1 MGLRGTPY
9 ESALIKAAQGGTAKI
24 CAAFGGQGSNNFN
37 CLNDLVELSKTYG
50 PSLTNLIQTAAHTL
64 SELASLP
71 HKSGFHENF
80 GFDIQEWLADPA
92 SAPGREHL
100 ALAPISFPM
109 NTLLSLA
116 HYCVTCRAL
125 GENPGQLR
133 SSLHS
138 VIGHSQGLFAA
149 AAVAKSDSWHSFY
162 EASDMALRISFW
174 VGLESHHAAPPSNI
188 SAAAVRD
195 CIDQGEGQPSSM
207 LSISGL
213 NRSEV
218 VLLVDRVNKGLAEE
232 GDLVHLALVNSRDK
246 FVLAGS
252 PRSLRAICVC
262 LRGIKAAGTLD
273 QTRVV
278 FNKRKPNVDVH
289 FLPISAPYH
298 SPYLNQVDVYVTKAL
313 SSLSLSGHDLG
324 IPLYHTHS
332 GQNLQEWQ
340 SEDVLRVL
348 IRAVTADTV
357 DWAMICRN
365 LDVTHMLDF
374 GPGHIGSLTNETT
387 DGTGLRIIQMT
398 DRSSN
403 SKSIGIRAEVFS
415 SNMPPVSPNWK
426 KTFGPQLIAGQDGVV
441 RLETKMNRV
450 LGTPPV
456 MVAGMTPTTVPWD
469 FVAAVMQAGYHIE
482 LAGGG
487 YSEEKKFEAAI
498 RKLASA
504 IPAHRGITCN
514 LLYANPK
521 TIAWQ
526 TSLLRDLVRDG
537 VPIAGITIGAGIPSP
552 DIVKEYINTIG
563 VKHISFKPGSYASI
577 DQVIDIAQQNPD
589 FQIGLQWTGGRAGG
603 HHSFEDFHL
612 PILKT
617 YGRIRKCPNILLIA
631 GSGFGGGSDTLP
643 YLTGE
648 WSNAYGYA
656 SMPFDGVIL
665 GSRMMVAKEA
675 HTSVQ
680 AKNLIIE
687 AEGVSD
693 KDWHKSFEEPTGG
706 VVTINSEMGQPI
718 HMLATRGVMLW
729 KDFDQR
735 IFSIKDQAK
744 RVTYLHSHK
753 DEIVSRLNKD
763 FVRPWFAA
771 DRLGQNVEIDHMTYL
786 EVLRRLC
793 QLMYVHH
800 QNRWIDVS
808 YRNLVWDFLHLTQ
821 ERFDQH
827 IKRVEERP
835 SDIISAF
842 EEAFGI
848 DANEILYPEDV
859 ALLMALF
866 RRRGQKP
873 VPFIPKLDE
882 NFETWFKKDT
892 LWQSE
897 DVEAVK
903 GQDVQRVCVIQG
915 PVAARHSTSCD
926 ESAKVILDN
935 ICQQHVRLLQQ
946 HADSQSRVEMEPIV
960 KKEVNLNAFQ
970 SIRVIN
976 DRLTR
981 RYELLKGDKLP
992 EADLLIDHIVG
1003 PAKSWARSCL
1013 MDRWIFRGTSRVEN
1027 PIRAAFRPQGGDV
1040 VEVQL
1045 TKNSVPQEITLNP
1058 GSVNRESSLYT
1069 VLKIASSDDR
1079 CVTAT
1084 VTTPAF
1090 LCVQRPC
1097 VQFTFELCQ
1106 GPDGCSLHE
1115 RTTNHNERV
1124 KNLYAHLWSDNLPK
1138 SLQIAGLNSEFS
1150 GEDRVISGQEVQ
1162 EYMNVIG
1169 RTSPSQLQG
1178 WNPQGSVPLDY
1189 CVVVAWTALTKPLL
1203 IPALNSDLLR
1213 LLHRSISFK
1222 YVPSA
1227 RPLEIGDVVRI
1238 VSRITALTIQP
1249 TGKLIEVSADI
1260 RRHGEPVVT
1269 IKSDFFI
1276 QGKFVDYAKQ
1286 FKSFE
1291 EPEMV
1296 VDVQSEVLRALLIS
1310 RKWLIF
1316 ENSSADL
1323 IGKKL
1328 IFRLTTHTMFNHEGH
1343 IALLQVA
1350 GTVSIAGHDAPPTRL
1365 GRVYFEEDSCHGNP
1379 VLDFLRRHGAR
1390 RVNREVLENPGWT
1403 AGSTVFV
1410 RAPSRSASYARVSH
1424 DTNPIHVCPLFARY
1438 AGLPGTVVHGMQTSA
1453 VVRRIVEWAVG
1464 DTDRSHFKGWR
1475 VAFEGMVRPNDLLR
1489 IELQH
1494 IAMEEGRMVFKVQ
1507 AFNDHS
1513 GDKVIEAEAEVEQQR
1528 TGYMFCGQ
1536 GSQEK
1541 GMGMS
1546 LYAARPE
1553 AKALWDRGDSYL
1565 REHYGTGAFVRKA
1578 GRAKQH
1584 ANFSQASRSSTLS
1597 ATILTRSKSALVA
1610 SVDDGSATTISP

>member
-1 MGLRGTPY
+1 MGLRGPPY
-9 ESALIKAAQGGTAKI
+9 ESVLIRAAQGGTARI
-24 CAAFGGQGSNNFN
+24 CAAFGGQGSNNFS
-37 CLNDLVELSKTYG
+37 CLNDLIELSKTYG
-50 PSLTNLIQTAAHTL
+50 PTLTNLIQTAARTF

-71 HKSGFHENF
+71 HRSGFHENF

-125 GENPGQLR
+125 GATPGQLR

-149 AAVAKSDSWHSFY
+149 AAIAKSDSWHSFY
-162 EASDMALRISFW
+162 EACDMALRISFC
-174 VGLESHHAAPPSNI
+174 VGLESHYAAPPSNI

-218 VLLVDRVNKGLAEE
+218 NHLMNRLNKGLTEE
-232 GDLVHLALVNSRDK
+232 DDLVHLALVNSRDK

-252 PRSLRAICVC
+252 SRSLRAVCVY
-262 LRGIKAAGTLD
+262 LRGIKATGSID
-273 QTRVV
+273 QTRVL
-278 FNKRKPNVDVH
+278 FHKRKPNVDVH

-298 SPYLNQVDVYVTKAL
+298 SAYLNRVDSYVAKAL
-313 SSLSLSGHDLG
+313 PSISLSGRDLG
-324 IPLYHTHS
+324 VPLFHTHN
-332 GQNLQEWQ
+332 GQNLQDRQ
-340 SEDVLRVL
+340 SEDILRVL
-348 IRAVTADTV
+348 IRAVTVEMV
-357 DWAMICRN
+357 DWPMICRN
-365 LDVTHMLDF
+365 LDVTHILDF
-374 GPGHIGSLTNETT
+374 GPGHIGSLINETT
-387 DGTGLRIIQMT
+387 DGTGVRVIHMT
-398 DRSSN
+398 DRSTN

-415 SNMPPVSPNWK
+415 SQLPPVSPNWK
-426 KTFGPQLIAGQDGVV
+426 KMFGPRLITGQDGVV
-441 RLETKMNRV
+441 RLETKMNRI

-498 RKLASA
+498 RKLALS

-526 TSLLRDLVRDG
+526 TSLLRDLIREG
-537 VPIAGITIGAGIPSP
+537 LPIAGITIGAGIPSP
-552 DIVKEYINTIG
+552 DIVREYINNLG

-577 DQVIDIAQQNPD
+577 DQVIDVAQQNPD

-617 YGRIRKCPNILLIA
+617 YGRIRRCPNILLIA

-648 WSNAYGYA
+648 WSNSFGYA

-675 HTSVQ
+675 HTSIQ

-687 AEGVSD
+687 AQGASD

-706 VVTINSEMGQPI
+706 VITINSEMGQPI

-744 RVTYLHSHK
+744 RLKYLQSHK
-753 DEIVSRLNKD
+753 EEIVTRLNRD
-763 FVRPWFAA
+763 YARPWFAA
-771 DRLGQNVEIDHMTYL
+771 NGLGQNIEIDDMTYL
-786 EVLRRLC
+786 EVLQRLC
-793 QLMYVHH
+793 ELMYVHH
-800 QNRWIDVS
+800 QHRWIDVS
-808 YRNLVWDFLHLTQ
+808 YRKLVWDYLHLAQ
-821 ERFDQH
+821 ERFGH
-827 IKRVEERP
+827 NIGRVEELP
-835 SDIISAF
+835 NNIISAF
-842 EEAFGI
+842 EKAFGI
-848 DANEILYPEDV
+848 DADEILYPEDV
-859 ALLMALF
+859 ALVMALF

-882 NFETWFKKDT
+882 NFETWFKKDS

-926 ESAKVILDN
+926 ESAKTILDD
-935 ICQQHVRLLQQ
+935 ICRQHVQLLQQ
-946 HADSQSRVEMEPIV
+946 HTESQSGVELEPGV
-960 KKEVNLNAFQ
+960 RKEVTLNEFQ
-970 SIRVIN
+970 SIKVSN
-976 DRLTR
+976 EHLTR
-981 RYELLKGDKLP
+981 RYELLKGDQLP
-992 EADLLIDHIVG
+992 ELDLMIDSIVG
-1003 PAKSWARSCL
+1003 PTESWARSCL
-1013 MDRWIFRGTSRVEN
+1013 TDRWVFRGTSRVEN
-1027 PIRAAFRPQGGDV
+1027 PIRAAFKPQCGDV

-1045 TKNSVPQEITLNP
+1045 TKNSVPREISLIP
-1058 GSVNRESSLYT
+1058 GSLNGESSLYT
-1069 VLKIASSDDR
+1069 GLKMASDDGR
-1079 CVTAT
+1079 HIKVTI
-1084 VTTPAF
+1084 TTPAF
-1090 LCVQRPC
+1090 LCAQRPC
-1097 VQFTFELCQ
+1097 VQFAFELCQ
-1106 GPDGCSLHE
+1106 ESDGNSLYD

-1124 KNLYAHLWSDNLPK
+1124 KNLYAHLWSDNLPN

-1150 GEDRVISGQEVQ
+1150 GENRVISSQDVQ

-1178 WNPQGSVPLDY
+1178 WGPRGSVPLDY
-1189 CVVVAWTALTKPLL
+1189 CVVIAWTALTKPLL

-1227 RPLEIGDVVRI
+1227 RPLEIGDIVRI

-1249 TGKLIEVSADI
+1249 SGKLIEVSADI

-1291 EPEMV
+1291 EPEMELH
-1296 VDVQSEVLRALLIS
+1296 VDSEVQRALLIS

-1316 ENSSADL
+1316 ENSAADL

-1328 IFRLTTHTMFNHEGH
+1328 IFRLTTHTMFNHEGD

-1350 GTVSIAGHDAPPTRL
+1350 GTVSILGHEEHPTRL
-1365 GRVYFEEDSCHGNP
+1365 GRVYFEEESCNGNP
-1379 VLDFLRRHGAR
+1379 VLDFVRRHGTR
-1390 RVNREVLENPGWT
+1390 RVNREILENPGWS
-1403 AGSTVFV
+1403 AGSTMLV
-1410 RAPSRSASYARVSH
+1410 RAPSRSASYARVSR
-1424 DTNPIHVCPLFARY
+1424 DTNPIHVCALFARY

-1475 VAFEGMVRPNDLLR
+1475 VSFEGMVRHNDLLR
-1489 IELQH
+1489 VELQH
-1494 IAMEEGRMVFKVQ
+1494 VAMEGGRMVFKVQ

-1546 LYAARPE
+1546 LYANRPE
-1553 AKALWDRGDSYL
+1553 ARAMWDRGDSYL
-1565 REHYGTGAFVRKA
+1565 REHYGNARV
-1578 GRAKQH
+1578 
-1584 ANFSQASRSSTLS
+1584 
-1597 ATILTRSKSALVA
+1597 
-1610 SVDDGSATTISP
+1610 

>member
-1 MGLRGTPY
+1 MGLRGPLH
-9 ESALIKAAQGGTAKI
+9 ESALIKAAQGGNARI
-24 CAAFGGQGSNNFN
+24 CATFGGQGSNNLN
-37 CLNDLVELSKTYG
+37 CLNDLFELNKTYG
-50 PSLTNLIQTAAHTL
+50 PTLNNLIQTAARTL
-64 SELASLP
+64 SELASEP
-71 HKSGFHENF
+71 HSSGFHENF
-80 GFDIQEWLADPA
+80 GFNIQEWLVDPA
-92 SAPGREHL
+92 TAPGREYL

-116 HYCVTCRAL
+116 YYCVACRAL
-125 GENPGQLR
+125 GVNPGQLR

-138 VIGHSQGLFAA
+138 VVGHSQGLFAA
-149 AAVAKSDSWHSFY
+149 AAVAKSDSWHTFY
-162 EASDMALRISFW
+162 EASDMALRISFR

-188 SAAAVRD
+188 SAAAARD

-207 LSISGL
+207 LSVSGL
-213 NRSEV
+213 NRLDLG
-218 VLLVDRVNKGLAEE
+218 LLVDKVNKSLTEE

-252 PRSLRAICVC
+252 SRSLRAVCVQ
-262 LRGIKAAGTLD
+262 LREIKANRSLD
-273 QTRVV
+273 QTRIL
-278 FNKRKPNVDVH
+278 FHKRKPNVDVH

-298 SPYLNQVDVYVTKAL
+298 SPYLDKVDVDVTEAL
-313 SSLSLSGHDLG
+313 SSISLSGHDLG
-324 IPLYHTHS
+324 IPLYHTHT
-332 GQNLQEWQ
+332 GRNLQEWQ

-348 IRAVTADTV
+348 IRAVTVDMV
-357 DWAMICRN
+357 DWPMTCRN
-365 LDVTHMLDF
+365 LDVTHLLDF
-374 GPGHIGSLTNETT
+374 GPGQIGSLTNETT
-387 DGTGLRIIQMT
+387 EGTGLRVIQMT
-398 DRSSN
+398 DRSSS
-403 SKSIGIRAEVFS
+403 SKAIGVRAEVFS
-415 SNMPPVSPNWK
+415 TDMPPESPNWK
-426 KTFGPQLIAGQDGVV
+426 KLFGPRLVASQDGVV

-504 IPAHRGITCN
+504 IPAHREITCN

-537 VPIAGITIGAGIPSP
+537 VPIAGVTIGAGIPSP

-563 VKHISFKPGSYASI
+563 LKHISFKPGSYAAI

-617 YGRIRKCPNILLIA
+617 YGRIRRCPNILLIA

-648 WSNAYGYA
+648 WSNSFGYP

-675 HTSVQ
+675 HTSIQ
-680 AKNLIIE
+680 AKKLIIE

-693 KDWHKSFEEPTGG
+693 KDWHRSFHEPTGG

-729 KDFDQR
+729 RDFDQR
-735 IFSIKDQAK
+735 IFSIKDLAK
-744 RVTYLHSHK
+744 RVKYLRSHK
-753 DEIVSRLNKD
+753 NDIVSRLNKD
-763 FVRPWFAA
+763 FVRPWFAVNQF
-771 DRLGQNVEIDHMTYL
+771 GQNIEIDQMTYL

-800 QNRWIDVS
+800 QNRWIDLS

-821 ERFDQH
+821 ERFGHH
-827 IKRVEERP
+827 IERAEEGA
-835 SDIISAF
+835 SDIINAF
-842 EEAFGI
+842 EEVFGI
-848 DANEILYPEDV
+848 NSNEVLYPEDV

-873 VPFIPKLDE
+873 VPFIPQLDE

-892 LWQSE
+892 LWQAE

-903 GQDVQRVCVIQG
+903 EQDVQRVCVIQG
-915 PVAARHSTSCD
+915 PVAARHSKSCD
-926 ESAKVILDN
+926 ESAKAILDG
-935 ICQQHVRLLQQ
+935 ICQEHVQLLQQ
-946 HADSQSRVEMEPIV
+946 HADSQPRIESEPIMM
-960 KKEVNLNAFQ
+960 KEATLNGFQ
-970 SIRVIN
+970 SVKVTE

-992 EADLLIDHIVG
+992 ETGLLIDHMIG
-1003 PAKSWARSCL
+1003 PIRSWARSCF
-1013 MDRWIFRGTSRVEN
+1013 MDRWVFRGTSCVEN
-1027 PIRAAFRPQGGDV
+1027 PIRAAFSPQGGDV
-1040 VEVQL
+1040 VEVRF
-1045 TKNSVPQEITLNP
+1045 TKDSIPQEITLNP
-1058 GSVNRESSLYT
+1058 GSTNGESSLYT
-1069 VLKIASSDDR
+1069 VLKVASNDGR

-1090 LCVQRPC
+1090 LSAKRPF
-1097 VQFTFELCQ
+1097 VQFTFELRQ
-1106 GPDGCSLHE
+1106 GPGGYSLHE
-1115 RTTNHNERV
+1115 RTADHNEKV
-1124 KNLYAHLWSDNLPK
+1124 KNLYAHLWSDNRPN
-1138 SLQIAGLNSEFS
+1138 SLQIPGLNSEFS
-1150 GEDRVISGQEVQ
+1150 GENKVISGPEVQ

-1169 RTSPSQLQG
+1169 RTSPPQLQG
-1178 WNPQGSVPLDY
+1178 WSPRGSIPLDY

-1203 IPALNSDLLR
+1203 IPALNCDLLR

-1227 RPLEIGDVVRI
+1227 RPLEVGDVVRV

-1260 RRHGEPVVT
+1260 RRRGEPVVT

-1276 QGKFVDYAKQ
+1276 QGKFVDYEKQ

-1296 VDVQSEVLRALLIS
+1296 VDVQSDVLRALLVS

-1316 ENSSADL
+1316 ENSSANL

-1328 IFRLTTHTMFNHEGH
+1328 IFRLASHTMFNHGGD

-1350 GTVSIAGHDAPPTRL
+1350 GTVSLAGHDAPPTRL

-1379 VLDFLRRHGAR
+1379 VIDFLRRHGAR

-1403 AGSTVFV
+1403 DGSTVLV
-1410 RAPSRSASYARVSH
+1410 QAPSRSASYARVSH
-1424 DTNPIHVCPLFARY
+1424 DTNPIHVCPIFARY

-1464 DTDRSHFKGWR
+1464 DTDRSHFKRWH
-1475 VAFEGMVRPNDLLR
+1475 VDFVGMVRPNDLLR
-1489 IELQH
+1489 VELQH
-1494 IAMEEGRMVFKVQ
+1494 IAMEEGRMIFKVQ
-1507 AFNDHS
+1507 AFNNCS
-1513 GDKVIEAEAEVEQQR
+1513 GDKVVEAEAEVEQPR
-1528 TGYMFCGQ
+1528 TGYVFCGQ

-1546 LYAARPE
+1546 LYASRPE

-1565 REHYGTGAFVRKA
+1565 RDHYGTSAFKRSIRV
-1578 GRAKQH
+1578 KQQ
-1584 ANFSQASRSSTLS
+1584 ANYSQASRYCTLS
-1597 ATILTRSKSALVA
+1597 AIIPKRSKSALVA
-1610 SVDDGSATTISP
+1610 SVDDRSAPTIWP

>member
-1 MGLRGTPY
+1 MGLRGPPY
-9 ESALIKAAQGGTAKI
+9 ESALIRAAQEGTAKI

-37 CLNDLVELSKTYG
+37 CLNDLIELSKTYG
-50 PSLTNLIQTAAHTL
+50 PTLTNLLQIATRTL
-64 SELASLP
+64 SELASSP
-71 HKSGFHENF
+71 HRSGFHENF
-80 GFDIQEWLADPA
+80 GFDVQEWLTDPA
-92 SAPGREHL
+92 SAPGREHI
-100 ALAPISFPM
+100 ALSPISFPM

-116 HYCVTCRAL
+116 HYTVTCRAL
-125 GENPGQLR
+125 GVTPGQLR

-149 AAVAKSDSWHSFY
+149 VAVAKSDSWHSFY
-162 EASDMALRISFW
+162 EASEMALRISFW
-174 VGLESHHAAPPSNI
+174 VGLESHDAAPPSNI

-207 LSISGL
+207 LSVSGL
-213 NRSEV
+213 KRSEIV
-218 VLLVDRVNKGLAEE
+218 HLVDRVNKGLKEE

-246 FVLAGS
+246 VVLAGS
-252 PRSLRAICVC
+252 PRSLRAICVY
-262 LRGIKAAGTLD
+262 LRGIKATGTLD
-273 QTRVV
+273 QTRIL
-278 FNKRKPNVDVH
+278 FHKRKPNVDMH

-298 SPYLNQVDVYVTKAL
+298 SPYLNQVDSYVIKAL
-313 SSLSLSGHDLG
+313 PSISLSGHDLRV
-324 IPLYHTHS
+324 PLFHTRS
-332 GQNLQEWQ
+332 GQNLQEQ
-340 SEDVLRVL
+340 QAEDVLRLL
-348 IRAVTADTV
+348 IRAVTV
-357 DWAMICRN
+357 DMLDWPMICGN

-374 GPGHIGSLTNETT
+374 GPGHIGSLINETT
-387 DGTGLRIIQMT
+387 DGTGLRVIQMT

-403 SKSIGIRAEVFS
+403 SKSIGNRSEVFS
-415 SNMPPVSPNWK
+415 SDLPPISPNWK
-426 KTFGPQLIAGQDGVV
+426 KMFAPQLVTSQDGVV
-441 RLETKMNRV
+441 RMETKMNRV
-450 LGTPPV
+450 FGTPPV

-552 DIVKEYINTIG
+552 DIVKEYITTLG

-617 YGRIRKCPNILLIA
+617 YGRIRRCPNILLIA

-648 WSNAYGYA
+648 WSNSFGYA

-675 HTSVQ
+675 HTSIQ

-687 AEGVSD
+687 AQGASD
-693 KDWHKSFEEPTGG
+693 KDWHKSFDEPTGG
-706 VVTINSEMGQPI
+706 VITINSEMGQPI

-729 KDFDQR
+729 KDFDQQ

-744 RVTYLHSHK
+744 RLKYMQLHK

-763 FVRPWFAA
+763 FARPWFATN
-771 DRLGQNVEIDHMTYL
+771 RLGQNVEIDDMTYL

-793 QLMYVHH
+793 ELMYVHH
-800 QNRWIDVS
+800 QHRWIDVS
-808 YRNLVWDFLHLTQ
+808 YRTLVWDFLKLAQ
-821 ERFDQH
+821 ERFGRN
-827 IKRVEERP
+827 IKRVEELP
-835 SDIISAF
+835 SNILSAF
-842 EEAFGI
+842 EKTFGI
-848 DANEILYPEDV
+848 DANEVLYPEDV

-882 NFETWFKKDT
+882 NFETWFKKDS

-915 PVAARHSTSCD
+915 PVAARHSTSCN
-926 ESAKVILDN
+926 ESAKTILDN
-935 ICQQHVRLLQQ
+935 ICQQHVQLLQQ
-946 HADSQSRVEMEPIV
+946 DADSQPCAELKTIV
-960 KKEVNLNAFQ
+960 NKEITSNEFQ
-970 SIRVIN
+970 SINVTH
-976 DRLTR
+976 DRLKR
-981 RYELLKGDKLP
+981 RYEFSKGDKLP
-992 EADLLIDHIVG
+992 EADLMIDYIVG
-1003 PAKSWARSCL
+1003 TAESWARSCL
-1013 MDRWIFRGTSRVEN
+1013 IDRWIFRGTSRVEN
-1027 PIRAAFRPQGGDV
+1027 PIRAAFKPKGGDV

-1045 TKNSVPQEITLNP
+1045 TQNSVPQEITLSP
-1058 GSVNRESSLYT
+1058 GFLSGESSLYT
-1069 VLKIASSDDR
+1069 VLKMVSDDGR
-1079 CVTAT
+1079 HIKVT

-1090 LCVQRPC
+1090 LCAQRPC
-1097 VQFTFELCQ
+1097 VQFAFELCQ
-1106 GPDGCSLHE
+1106 GPDGSSLCE

-1124 KNLYAHLWSDNLPK
+1124 KNLYAHLWSDNLPN

-1150 GEDRVISGQEVQ
+1150 GENRVISGQEVK

-1169 RTSPSQLQG
+1169 RTSPPELQG
-1178 WNPQGSVPLDY
+1178 WSPRGSVPLDY

-1222 YVPSA
+1222 YAPSA

-1249 TGKLIEVSADI
+1249 SGKLIEVSADI

-1291 EPEMV
+1291 EPEMEV
-1296 VDVQSEVLRALLIS
+1296 NVESEVLRALLVS

-1350 GTVSIAGHDAPPTRL
+1350 GTVSIEGHDAHPTRL
-1365 GRVYFEEDSCHGNP
+1365 GRVYFEEESCNGNP

-1390 RVNREVLENPGWT
+1390 RVSREVLENPGWT
-1403 AGSTVFV
+1403 ASSTMLV
-1410 RAPSRSASYARVSH
+1410 RAPSRSASYARVSR

-1464 DTDRSHFKGWR
+1464 DTDRSHFKSWR
-1475 VAFEGMVRPNDLLR
+1475 VSFEGMVRHNNLLR
-1489 IELQH
+1489 VELQH
-1494 IAMEEGRMVFKVQ
+1494 IAMEGGRMVFKVQ
-1507 AFNDHS
+1507 AFNNHN

-1546 LYAARPE
+1546 LYANRPE
-1553 AKALWDRGDSYL
+1553 ARAMWDRGDSYL
-1565 REHYGTGAFVRKA
+1565 REHYGTSAFEKKKWSSKA
-1578 GRAKQH
+1578 AC
-1584 ANFSQASRSSTLS
+1584 
-1597 ATILTRSKSALVA
+1597 
-1610 SVDDGSATTISP
+1610 

>member
-1 MGLRGTPY
+1 MGLRGPPY
-9 ESALIKAAQGGTAKI
+9 ESALIRAAQGGTAKI
-24 CAAFGGQGSNNFN
+24 CAAFGGQGSNNFT
-37 CLNDLVELSKTYG
+37 CLNDLIELSKTYG
-50 PSLTNLIQTAAHTL
+50 PTLTNLIQTATRTF

-71 HKSGFHENF
+71 HRSGFHENY

-92 SAPGREHL
+92 SAPDREHL

-125 GENPGQLR
+125 GATPGQLR

-149 AAVAKSDSWHSFY
+149 AAIAKSDSWHSFY

-174 VGLESHHAAPPSNI
+174 VGLESHYAAPPSNI

-213 NRSEV
+213 KRSDINN
-218 VLLVDRVNKGLAEE
+218 LMDRVNKGLTEE
-232 GDLVHLALVNSRDK
+232 DDLVHLALVNSRDK
-246 FVLAGS
+246 HVLAGS
-252 PRSLRAICVC
+252 PRSLRAICVY
-262 LRGIKAAGTLD
+262 LRGIKATGSID

-278 FNKRKPNVDVH
+278 FHKRKPNVDAH

-298 SPYLNQVDVYVTKAL
+298 STYLKRVDSYVAKAL
-313 SSLSLSGHDLG
+313 PSISLSGRDLG
-324 IPLYHTHS
+324 IPLFHTHN
-332 GQNLQEWQ
+332 GQNLQERQ
-340 SEDVLRVL
+340 SEDILRVL
-348 IRAVTADTV
+348 IRAVTVDMV
-357 DWAMICRN
+357 DWPMICRN
-365 LDVTHMLDF
+365 LDVTHVLDF
-374 GPGHIGSLTNETT
+374 GPGHIGSLINETI
-387 DGTGLRIIQMT
+387 DGTGLRVIHMT
-398 DRSSN
+398 DRSTN
-403 SKSIGIRAEVFS
+403 SKSIGSRAEVFS
-415 SNMPPVSPNWK
+415 SHMPPVSPDWK
-426 KTFGPQLIAGQDGVV
+426 KMFGPQLITGQDGVV

-456 MVAGMTPTTVPWD
+456 MIAGMTPTTVPSD

-498 RKLASA
+498 RKLASS

-526 TSLLRDLVRDG
+526 TSLLRDLIREGIPV
-537 VPIAGITIGAGIPSP
+537 VGITIGAGIPSP
-552 DIVKEYINTIG
+552 DIVREYINSLG
-563 VKHISFKPGSYASI
+563 VEHISFKPGSYASI

-617 YGRIRKCPNILLIA
+617 YGRIRRCPNILLIA

-648 WSNAYGYA
+648 WSNSFGYT
-656 SMPFDGVIL
+656 SMPFDGVLL

-675 HTSVQ
+675 HTSIQ

-687 AEGVSD
+687 AQGAGD

-706 VVTINSEMGQPI
+706 VITINSEMGQPI

-744 RVTYLHSHK
+744 RLKYLQSHK
-753 DEIVSRLNKD
+753 EEVVSRLNKD
-763 FVRPWFAA
+763 YARPWFATNG
-771 DRLGQNVEIDHMTYL
+771 LGQNIEIDDMTYL
-786 EVLRRLC
+786 EVLQRLC
-793 QLMYVHH
+793 ELMYVHH
-800 QNRWIDVS
+800 QHRWIDVS
-808 YRNLVWDFLHLTQ
+808 YQKLVLDYLHLTQ
-821 ERFDQH
+821 ERFGHNID
-827 IKRVEERP
+827 RFEESP
-835 SDIISAF
+835 SSIINAF
-842 EEAFGI
+842 EKSFGM

-882 NFETWFKKDT
+882 NFETWFKKDS

-926 ESAKVILDN
+926 ESAKTILDN
-935 ICQQHVRLLQQ
+935 ICRQHVQLLYQ
-946 HADSQSRVEMEPIV
+946 HAESQSCIESNPGAR
-960 KKEVNLNAFQ
+960 KEVTLSEFQ
-970 SIRVIN
+970 SVKVSH
-976 DRLTR
+976 DHLTR
-981 RYELLKGDKLP
+981 RYELLKGDQLP
-992 EADLLIDHIVG
+992 EVDLMINSIVG
-1003 PAKSWARSCL
+1003 STESWARSCL
-1013 MDRWIFRGTSRVEN
+1013 MDRWVLRGTSRVEN
-1027 PIRAAFRPQGGDV
+1027 PIRAAFKPQGGDV

-1045 TKNSVPQEITLNP
+1045 TKSSVPREITLMP
-1058 GSVNRESSLYT
+1058 GSLNGESSLYT
-1069 VLKIASSDDR
+1069 VLKMTSDDGR
-1079 CVTAT
+1079 HIKVT

-1090 LCVQRPC
+1090 LCAQRPC
-1097 VQFTFELCQ
+1097 VQFAFELCQ
-1106 GPDGCSLHE
+1106 ESNGSSLYH

-1124 KNLYAHLWSDNLPK
+1124 KNLYAHLWSDNLPN

-1150 GEDRVISGQEVQ
+1150 GENRVISSQDVQ

-1169 RTSPSQLQG
+1169 RTSPPQLQG
-1178 WNPQGSVPLDY
+1178 WGPRGSVPLDY
-1189 CVVVAWTALTKPLL
+1189 CVVIAWTALTKPLL

-1222 YVPSA
+1222 YAPSA
-1227 RPLEIGDVVRI
+1227 RPLEIGDIVRI

-1249 TGKLIEVSADI
+1249 SGKLIEVSADI
-1260 RRHGEPVVT
+1260 RRNGEPVVT

-1291 EPEMV
+1291 EPEMEFNIDS
-1296 VDVQSEVLRALLIS
+1296 DVQRALLIS

-1316 ENSSADL
+1316 ENSAADL

-1328 IFRLTTHTMFNHEGH
+1328 IFRLTTHTMFNHEGD

-1350 GTVSIAGHDAPPTRL
+1350 GTVSIAGHEDHPTRL
-1365 GRVYFEEDSCHGNP
+1365 GRVYFEEESCNGNP
-1379 VLDFLRRHGAR
+1379 VLDFLRRHGLR
-1390 RVNREVLENPGWT
+1390 RVNREVLENPGWS
-1403 AGSTVFV
+1403 AGSTILV
-1410 RAPSRSASYARVSH
+1410 RAPSRSASYARVSR

-1475 VAFEGMVRPNDLLR
+1475 VSFEGMVRHHDLLR
-1489 IELQH
+1489 VELHH
-1494 IAMEEGRMVFKVQ
+1494 IAMEGGRMIFKVQ
-1507 AFNDHS
+1507 AFNEHS

-1546 LYAARPE
+1546 LYANRPE
-1553 AKALWDRGDSYL
+1553 ARAMWDRGDSYL
-1565 REHYGTGAFVRKA
+1565 REHYGTSAFETE
-1578 GRAKQH
+1578 G
-1584 ANFSQASRSSTLS
+1584 
-1597 ATILTRSKSALVA
+1597 
-1610 SVDDGSATTISP
+1610 

>member
-1 MGLRGTPY
+1 MGLRGPLH
-9 ESALIKAAQGGTAKI
+9 ESALIKAAQAGNARI
-24 CAAFGGQGSNNFN
+24 CAAFGGQGSNNFD
-37 CLNDLVELSKTYG
+37 CLKDLVELNKTYG
-50 PSLTNLIQTAAHTL
+50 PTLTSLIQTAARTL
-64 SELASLP
+64 SELASEP
-71 HKSGFHENF
+71 HSSGFHENF
-80 GFDIQEWLADPA
+80 GFNLQEWLVDPA
-92 SAPGREHL
+92 SAPGREYL

-116 HYCVTCRAL
+116 YYCVACRAL
-125 GENPGQLR
+125 GANPGQLR

-138 VIGHSQGLFAA
+138 VVGHSQGLFAA
-149 AAVAKSDSWHSFY
+149 AAVAKSDSWHTFY

-188 SAAAVRD
+188 SAAAARD

-213 NRSEV
+213 NRLDLG
-218 VLLVDRVNKGLAEE
+218 LLVDRVNKSLTEE

-252 PRSLRAICVC
+252 PRSLRAVCVQ
-262 LRGIKAAGTLD
+262 LREIKANRTLD
-273 QTRVV
+273 QTRIL
-278 FNKRKPNVDVH
+278 FHRRKPNVEVH

-298 SPYLNQVDVYVTKAL
+298 SLYLDKVDVEVTEVL
-313 SSLSLSGHDLG
+313 SSISLSGHDLG

-332 GQNLQEWQ
+332 GRNLQEWQ
-340 SEDVLRVL
+340 SEDVLKVL
-348 IRAVTADTV
+348 IRAVTVDMV
-357 DWAMICRN
+357 DWPMTCRN
-365 LDVTHMLDF
+365 LDVTHLLDF
-374 GPGHIGSLTNETT
+374 GPGQIGSLTNETT
-387 DGTGLRIIQMT
+387 EGTGLRVIQMK
-398 DRSSN
+398 DRSSS
-403 SKSIGIRAEVFS
+403 SKTIGVRAEVFS
-415 SNMPPVSPNWK
+415 TDMPPESPNWK
-426 KTFGPQLIAGQDGVV
+426 KMFGPRLIASQDGVV

-498 RKLASA
+498 RTLASA

-537 VPIAGITIGAGIPSP
+537 VAIAGVTIGAGIPSP

-563 VKHISFKPGSYASI
+563 LKHISFKPGSYESI
-577 DQVIDIAQQNPD
+577 YQVIDIAQQNPD

-617 YGRIRKCPNILLIA
+617 YGRIRRCPNILLIA
-631 GSGFGGGSDTLP
+631 GSGFGGGFDTLP

-648 WSNAYGYA
+648 WSNSFGYP

-675 HTSVQ
+675 HTSIQ

-693 KDWHKSFEEPTGG
+693 KDWHKSFHEPTGG

-735 IFSIKDQAK
+735 IFSIKDHAK
-744 RVTYLHSHK
+744 RVKYLQSHK
-753 DEIVSRLNKD
+753 DDIVSRLNKD
-763 FVRPWFAA
+763 FVRPWFAVNQ
-771 DRLGQNVEIDHMTYL
+771 LGQNIEIDQMTYL

-800 QNRWIDVS
+800 QNRWIDLS
-808 YRNLVWDFLHLTQ
+808 YRKLVWDFLHLTQ
-821 ERFDQH
+821 ERFNH
-827 IKRVEERP
+827 HLERAEERP
-835 SDIISAF
+835 SDIIAAF
-842 EEAFGI
+842 EEGFGI
-848 DANEILYPEDV
+848 YSNEIIYPEDV

-873 VPFIPKLDE
+873 VPFIPQLDE

-892 LWQSE
+892 LWQAE

-915 PVAARHSTSCD
+915 PVAARHSKSCD
-926 ESAKVILDN
+926 ESAKAILDG
-935 ICQQHVRLLQQ
+935 ICQEHVQLLQQ
-946 HADSQSRVEMEPIV
+946 HADSQPRIEPEHIMR
-960 KKEVNLNAFQ
+960 KEAALNTFQ
-970 SIRVIN
+970 SVKITE

-981 RYELLKGDKLP
+981 KYELLKGEKLP
-992 EADLLIDHIVG
+992 ETGLLIEHMVG
-1003 PAKSWARSCL
+1003 PTRSWARSCL
-1013 MDRWIFRGTSRVEN
+1013 TDRWIFRGTSCVEN
-1027 PIRAAFRPQGGDV
+1027 PIRAAFSPQSGDV
-1040 VEVQL
+1040 VELRL
-1045 TKNSVPQEITLNP
+1045 TKDSVPQEITLNP
-1058 GSVNRESSLYT
+1058 GSASGESSLYT
-1069 VLKIASSDDR
+1069 VLKIASNDGR

-1090 LCVQRPC
+1090 LSARRPC
-1097 VQFTFELCQ
+1097 VQFTFELRQ
-1106 GPDGCSLHE
+1106 GPGGCSLHE
-1115 RTTNHNERV
+1115 RTADHNEKV
-1124 KNLYAHLWSDNLPK
+1124 KNLYAHLWSDNRPN

-1150 GEDRVISGQEVQ
+1150 GENRVISGQEVQ

-1169 RTSPSQLQG
+1169 RTSPPQLQG
-1178 WNPQGSVPLDY
+1178 WSPRGSVPLDY

-1203 IPALNSDLLR
+1203 IPALNCDLLR

-1227 RPLEIGDVVRI
+1227 RPLEVGDVVRV

-1260 RRHGEPVVT
+1260 RRRGEPVVT
-1269 IKSDFFI
+1269 IKSGFFI
-1276 QGKFVDYAKQ
+1276 QGKFADYEKQ

-1296 VDVQSEVLRALLIS
+1296 VDVQSDVLRALLVS

-1328 IFRLTTHTMFNHEGH
+1328 IFRLASHTMFNHDGH

-1350 GTVSIAGHDAPPTRL
+1350 GTVSLAGHDAPPTRL

-1379 VLDFLRRHGAR
+1379 VIDFLRRHGAR
-1390 RVNREVLENPGWT
+1390 RVNREVLENPGWSD
-1403 AGSTVFV
+1403 GSTVLV
-1410 RAPSRSASYARVSH
+1410 QAPSRSASYARVSH
-1424 DTNPIHVCPLFARY
+1424 DTNPIHVCPVFARY

-1464 DTDRSHFKGWR
+1464 DTDRSHFKRWH
-1475 VAFEGMVRPNDLLR
+1475 VDFVGMVRPNDLLR
-1489 IELQH
+1489 VELQH
-1494 IAMEEGRMVFKVQ
+1494 IAMEEGRMIFKVQ
-1507 AFNDHS
+1507 AFNNHS
-1513 GDKVIEAEAEVEQQR
+1513 GDKVVEAEAEVEQPR
-1528 TGYMFCGQ
+1528 TGYVFCGQ

-1546 LYAARPE
+1546 LYASRPE

-1565 REHYGTGAFVRKA
+1565 REHYGTSAFKRSMRVE
-1578 GRAKQH
+1578 QH
-1584 ANFSQASRSSTLS
+1584 ANSSQASRSCTLS
-1597 ATILTRSKSALVA
+1597 AITPKRSKSALVA
-1610 SVDDGSATTISP
+1610 SVDDRSATTIWP